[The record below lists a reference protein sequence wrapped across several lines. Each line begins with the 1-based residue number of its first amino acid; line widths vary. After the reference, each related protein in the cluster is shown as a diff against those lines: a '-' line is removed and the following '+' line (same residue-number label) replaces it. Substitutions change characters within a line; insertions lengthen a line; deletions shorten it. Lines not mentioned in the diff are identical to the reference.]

1 MTDNPTSSAHQFRTS
16 HIGLCV
22 SDLAKSLR
30 FYCDGLG
37 FAKIMEYDLD
47 EQIPEVDS
55 PCSLTSTFLEKD
67 GTRVELLWYRQP
79 GVFGTPPTRRNQV
92 GVTHLSFFAEDI
104 DASAEALGDFG
115 GTVVPDTRVGAGD
128 ADAAQ
133 YVFLADPDGN
143 RIELMHIPAGTPW

>member
-1 MTDNPTSSAHQFRTS
+1 MPDTAKTPAHQFRTS

-22 SDLAKSLR
+22 SDLTKSLR

-37 FAKIMEYDLD
+37 FGKIMEYELD
-47 EQIPEVDS
+47 EQIPEVDA

-67 GTRVELLWYRQP
+67 GTRVELLSYKQP
-79 GVFGTPPTRRNQV
+79 GVFGTPPTRRNQL
-92 GVTHLSFFAEDI
+92 GMTHLSFFTEDI
-104 DASAEALGDFG
+104 DAAAEALGEFG
-115 GTVVPDTRVGAGD
+115 GTLVPDTRVGAGD
-128 ADAAQ
+128 AEAAQ

>member
-1 MTDNPTSSAHQFRTS
+1 MPVNPTSAALQFRTS

-30 FYCDGLG
+30 FYSEGLG
-37 FAKIMEYDLD
+37 FTKIMEYDLE
-47 EQIPEVDS
+47 EQIPEVDA

-67 GTRVELLWYRQP
+67 GTRVELLSYRQP
-79 GVFGTPPTRRNQV
+79 GVFGTPPTRRNQL

-104 DASAEALGDFG
+104 DASVEALREFG
-115 GTVVPDTRVGAGD
+115 GTLVPNTRVGAGD
-128 ADAAQ
+128 AEAAQ